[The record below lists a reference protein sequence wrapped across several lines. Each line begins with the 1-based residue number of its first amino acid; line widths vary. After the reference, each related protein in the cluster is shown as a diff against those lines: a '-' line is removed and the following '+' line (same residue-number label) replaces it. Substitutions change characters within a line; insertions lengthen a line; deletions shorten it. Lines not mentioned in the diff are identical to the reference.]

1 MTQTSTGAVSAHNAP
16 GGGAAHNAK
25 VMNRF
30 ELTKRLVG
38 QLKHDEAVIGGIGN
52 ANFDLWATGQRPQ
65 NFYMLGSMG
74 LTIPIGL
81 GVAIAQPDRHVVALE
96 GDGSLL
102 MQLGCLAT
110 VAMLKPKNLTMILWD
125 NGIYQITGSQP
136 TASAATADL
145 VAIARG
151 SGLANSNWA
160 ADEEDFDRL
169 FAAALKSGV
178 PTLIAARIDNKP
190 GVGAT
195 DRDPVQIRTRFM
207 QGIGGKK

>member
-1 MTQTSTGAVSAHNAP
+1 MTGKPSIG
-16 GGGAAHNAK
+16 AHNAK

-38 QLKHDEAVIGGIGN
+38 QLKREEAVIGGIGN
-52 ANFDLWATGQRPQ
+52 ANFDLWASGQRPQ

-74 LTIPIGL
+74 LTIPIAL
-81 GVAIAQPDRHVVALE
+81 GVAIAQPHRHVIALE

-110 VAMLKPKNLTMILWD
+110 VAERALKNLTIVVWD

-136 TASAATADL
+136 TASAASADL

-151 SGLANSNWA
+151 AGIAQSAWA
-160 ADEEDFDRL
+160 ADENEFDQL
-169 FAAALKSGV
+169 VASALKGGG
-178 PTLIAARIDNKP
+178 PTLIAVRIDSKP
-190 GVGAT
+190 AVGTT
-195 DRDPVQIRTRFM
+195 DRDPVQIRERFM
-207 QGIGGKK
+207 WGLGVRSGSQG

>member
-1 MTQTSTGAVSAHNAP
+1 MTTPQHNAQRA
-16 GGGAAHNAK
+16 GGAHNAK

-30 ELTKRLVG
+30 ELTKRLTA
-38 QLKHDEAVIGGIGN
+38 QLKREEAVIGGIGN
-52 ANFDLWATGQRPQ
+52 TNFDLWSAGRRPQ

-74 LTIPIGL
+74 LAIPIAL
-81 GVAIAQPDRHVVALE
+81 GVAIAQPKRHVVALE

-110 VAMLKPKNLTMILWD
+110 VAMRAPQNLTIVIWD
-125 NGIYQITGSQP
+125 NGLYQITGGQP

-151 SGLANSNWA
+151 SGIVKSAWA
-160 ADEEDFDRL
+160 ANEDEFERL
-169 FAAALKSGV
+169 FAVALKEGGPS
-178 PTLIAARIDNKP
+178 LIAARIDDKP

-195 DRDPVQIRTRFM
+195 DRDPVQIRARFM
-207 QGIGGKK
+207 QGLGVKR